1 MTTICKALRG
11 WFWPVALLLL
21 AAGCAARKPA
31 PANYVLFPPP
41 PDEPRLQYLMSYG
54 AETELGARGKFSDFI
69 VGKERIYR
77 PIIKPYGVAIK
88 KGKIYVC
95 DTQAVN
101 VSIADLAARK
111 MRYLKPVGAGAFK
124 VPINIAVDD
133 DGTLYITDTGRE
145 QVLIFDKDLNYLG
158 AMGVKD
164 EMKPCGIALA
174 GDRLYV
180 TDLKARC
187 VRVYDKASRQLLR
200 TFPTAATEEQKRL
213 FQPTNL
219 ATGADGTVYVSDT
232 GGFAIKIYDAQG
244 NHLRTIGELGVTP
257 GRFAM
262 PKGIGVDRENR
273 CYVIDAAAPVAQ
285 IFDPEGRLLMWFG
298 EPKSSGPAALY
309 LPAGLTI
316 DYDNLGLFQ
325 KYVAP
330 GQKLEYLI
338 LVTNQAGPRKVSVY
352 GFLKK
357 R

>member
-1 MTTICKALRG
+1 
-11 WFWPVALLLL
+11 
-21 AAGCAARKPA
+21 
-31 PANYVLFPPP
+31 
-41 PDEPRLQYLMSYG
+41 
-54 AETELGARGKFSDFI
+54 
-69 VGKERIYR
+69 
-77 PIIKPYGVAIK
+77 
-88 KGKIYVC
+88 
-95 DTQAVN
+95 
-101 VSIADLAARK
+101 
-111 MRYLKPVGAGAFK
+111 
-124 VPINIAVDD
+124 
-133 DGTLYITDTGRE
+133 
-145 QVLIFDKDLNYLG
+145 
-158 AMGVKD
+158 
-164 EMKPCGIALA
+164 
-174 GDRLYV
+174 
-180 TDLKARC
+180 LKAHC

-200 TFPTAATEEQKRL
+200 TFPAAATEEQKRL
-213 FQPTNL
+213 FQPTNV
-219 ATGADGTVYVSDT
+219 AIGADGSVYVSDT

-316 DYDNLGLFQ
+316 DYENLGLFQ